1 MFWKRKFQCLTSHLI
16 LFKTP
21 NIILTKFYS
30 SQGAKIHMRNN
41 QGFSPLD
48 FIVDVDAKTF
58 LNQQL
63 QRPIPTLSDT
73 SDTSSLPP
81 SNPGTPSAIRT
92 ECQLCCEIM
101 KKALRP
107 VRFEPCGHTLVC
119 SECCPRIKK
128 CIKCEIRIEKKV
140 VIKRDSAINDDLEEE
155 VKSVKTLKLHELE
168 LKVQDWEESYS
179 CSICMERKKEVVFT
193 RCGEILFLMIIRRDA
208 KKSIKTR
215 MKFYLTKSCII

>member
-1 MFWKRKFQCLTSHLI
+1 MGPHTGC
-16 LFKTP
+16 
-21 NIILTKFYS
+21 ILTKFYS

-41 QGFSPLD
+41 HGFSPLD
-48 FIVDVDAKTF
+48 FIVDGDAKNF
-58 LNQQL
+58 LNQHI

-73 SDTSSLPP
+73 SDTSSLP
-81 SNPGTPSAIRT
+81 SNPGTPSAIRS

-107 VRFEPCGHTLVC
+107 VRFEPCGHVLVC

-193 RCGEILFLMIIRRDA
+193 RCGEILFLMIAILSYLHSLHIVLE
-208 KKSIKTR
+208 KKRHKI
-215 MKFYLTKSCII
+215 FVP